1 MKQSIKLGLLASA
14 LMAITGTV
22 SAQMKDIVVVDTKES
37 PYVIDARG
45 VVVRDPFGLCWRT
58 GSWSVER
65 AAKAAIQGAPYPN
78 WTLGCECDKDL
89 MPKPVCEP
97 PPPPPPPAPTPPPPP
112 PPPPAPTSEK
122 VTFAADALFD
132 FDKAVLRPDGK
143 AKLDELVSKLAG
155 VSLEVIIGVGYTD
168 RSAPLKH
175 NLDLSV
181 ASCAVRE
188 GLPGEQ
194 GHRAEPCLH
203 GRQGPG
209 EPGQA
214 VPGSVR
220 QGRDSQPQAADRV
233 PAAESSRRGRGG
245 GYPPG
250 PSLSELFADQ
260 SPASAGLF
268 FDFEADACE
277 PMARMHR
284 PFSARRALRAA
295 GRARARQLHET
306 AVRQE
311 VTSS

>member
-1 MKQSIKLGLLASA
+1 MKQSIKLGLVASA

-97 PPPPPPPAPTPPPPP
+97 PPPPPPPPAPTPPPPP

-168 RSAPLKH
+168 RIGSLKH
-175 NLDLSV
+175 NMDLSV
-181 ASCAVRE
+181 
-188 GLPGEQ
+188 
-194 GHRAEPCLH
+194 
-203 GRQGPG
+203 
-209 EPGQA
+209 
-214 VPGSVR
+214 
-220 QGRDSQPQAADRV
+220 
-233 PAAESSRRGRGG
+233 
-245 GYPPG
+245 
-250 PSLSELFADQ
+250 
-260 SPASAGLF
+260 
-268 FDFEADACE
+268 
-277 PMARMHR
+277 
-284 PFSARRALRAA
+284 RRAQSVKDYLVSKGIEPNRVYTEGKGPANPVKQCPDPSPK
-295 GRARARQLHET
+295 GEIRNQKQLIDCLQPNRRVEVEVVGT
-306 AVRQE
+306 RPVRR
-311 VTSS
+311 